1 MASDL
6 LVPSPG
12 AMRADRQHR
21 TLAAMQAAD
30 VHVARRVARPVPT
43 SPADAAVIFQA
54 HWRGIRARRLYKRL
68 LSEQFDEDEHRL
80 REWELQQLREG
91 EAQLERHRLHVLME
105 EQAIMR
111 KAREHELGF
120 HATVIQRAF
129 RDHLQRTGRAH
140 LAPPAESSPSTV
152 EASDL
157 DELDSVFEPPH
168 TPPPR
173 RMQDAAV
180 PNDEQPTLR
189 STGDAGPAA
198 PGNGLVTSPNALLS
212 SPMRPSSPTLAALTA
227 KRAALKGAIETVS
240 SQLVRLL
247 QERDALLT
255 AHAGREQRIADILA
269 RITALPSPKRK

>member
-1 MASDL
+1 
-6 LVPSPG
+6 
-12 AMRADRQHR
+12 MR
-21 TLAAMQAAD
+21 
-30 VHVARRVARPVPT
+30 
-43 SPADAAVIFQA
+43 
-54 HWRGIRARRLYKRL
+54 
-68 LSEQFDEDEHRL
+68 
-80 REWELQQLREG
+80 
-91 EAQLERHRLHVLME
+91 
-105 EQAIMR
+105 
-111 KAREHELGF
+111 
-120 HATVIQRAF
+120 
-129 RDHLQRTGRAH
+129 
-140 LAPPAESSPSTV
+140 SPSTV

-240 SQLVRLL
+240 SQVPPPHILL
-247 QERDALLT
+247 SQHTT
-255 AHAGREQRIADILA
+255 AAIHTSLFGCCRSATRC
-269 RITALPSPKRK
+269 